1 MFPRFTV
8 LASGSSGNSSL
19 LEVDGFGLLLD
30 IGLGPRQ
37 LASRLITSGRSWQN
51 VQAVL
56 LTHTHGDHWNHPHA
70 GRAAGQTNS
79 ALLPR

>member
-56 LTHTHGDHWNHPHA
+56 ADAHTWRPLEFPHA